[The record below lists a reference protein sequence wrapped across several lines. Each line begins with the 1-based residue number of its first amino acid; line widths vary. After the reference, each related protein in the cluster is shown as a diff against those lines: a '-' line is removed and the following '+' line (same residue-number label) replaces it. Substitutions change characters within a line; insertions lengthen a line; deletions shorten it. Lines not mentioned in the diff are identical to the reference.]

1 MLPKDLLKKI
11 LSDKSE
17 QGEGSVQIDNPAVIE
32 QFITES
38 GNTFLVS
45 FPRTGSHWLRMIMEL
60 YFQRPS
66 LVRVFYFPEKKDY
79 ICLHTHDVELDVER
93 PDVIYL
99 YRDPVDT
106 IFSQLNYY
114 QESVNS
120 TERIKY
126 WSDLYGRHLDKW
138 LHRENF
144 TIHKTILTYEGLKT
158 DIVSEFTKITNHFNE
173 RLDAD
178 LLLKAASKI
187 TKIEVKRKT
196 VHDNHVVSLGNSY
209 SIQRNEF
216 RQKQGSLVWNTVMRD
231 REYLQSFF
239 KRQKES

>member
-17 QGEGSVQIDNPAVIE
+17 QGEGSVQIDNPAAIE
-32 QFITES
+32 QFIDKPD
-38 GNTFLVS
+38 NAFLVS

-60 YFQRPS
+60 YFERPS
-66 LVRVFYFPEKKDY
+66 LVRVFYYVEKDNFL
-79 ICLHTHDVELDVER
+79 CLHTHDVDLDVER

-114 QESVNS
+114 QEPVESLD
-120 TERIKY
+120 RIKY

-138 LHRENF
+138 LHRERF
-144 TIHKTILTYEGLKT
+144 TNHKTIVTYEGLKK
-158 DIVSEFTKITNHFNE
+158 DIVSEFMKITNHFNE
-173 RLDAD
+173 QLDVER
-178 LLLKAASKI
+178 LLKASSKI
-187 TKIEVKRKT
+187 TKNEVKRKT

-209 SIQRNEF
+209 SAQRSQF
-216 RQKQGSLVWNTVMRD
+216 RQRQGSLVWKAVMRD
-231 REYLQSFF
+231 REHLQLFF
-239 KRQKES
+239 KGYQES